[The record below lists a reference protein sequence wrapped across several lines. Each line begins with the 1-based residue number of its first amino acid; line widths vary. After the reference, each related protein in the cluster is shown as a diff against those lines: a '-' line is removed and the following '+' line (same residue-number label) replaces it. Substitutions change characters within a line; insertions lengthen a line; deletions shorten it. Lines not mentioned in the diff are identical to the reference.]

1 MTKKKKTIIGVLAAL
16 ILLAVLVLFAIYR
29 GLLPSIGGNNGEVV
43 YVQKVS
49 TLTSTN
55 FAIDRYAGVI
65 ESQKAI
71 TYKKDPERKI
81 ESVSVKV
88 GDQVKKGTVLFK
100 YDVRSSENN
109 IASIKLDIEGL
120 NNEIAFLQTQGDSTE
135 IQLQISER
143 QLEIRQKQA
152 DMKRYEQEIEQSEVK
167 AEISGVIKAVNETG
181 QDASGSE
188 QPIITMSETG
198 EFRVKGKVSEQSIGT
213 LSGGMPVI
221 IRSRVNEDN
230 TWTGTISKI
239 DTEPAGENNQE
250 NMFYDSYGGGDKST
264 TYPFY
269 VSLDSTTGLML
280 GQHVFI
286 EPDYGQNQMNEK
298 EGIWL
303 DQSFIAYEEDGI
315 TPFAWVSRNGR
326 LTKRALGLGEM
337 DEFDYTVEI
346 VSGLTLDDL
355 IAWPDETLKE
365 GMKAEDMAEVQ

>member
-1 MTKKKKTIIGVLAAL
+1 
-16 ILLAVLVLFAIYR
+16 
-29 GLLPSIGGNNGEVV
+29 
-43 YVQKVS
+43 
-49 TLTSTN
+49 
-55 FAIDRYAGVI
+55 
-65 ESQKAI
+65 
-71 TYKKDPERKI
+71 
-81 ESVSVKV
+81 
-88 GDQVKKGTVLFK
+88 
-100 YDVRSSENN
+100 
-109 IASIKLDIEGL
+109 
-120 NNEIAFLQTQGDSTE
+120 
-135 IQLQISER
+135 
-143 QLEIRQKQA
+143 
-152 DMKRYEQEIEQSEVK
+152 MKRYEQEIEQSEVK

-221 IRSRVNEDN
+221 IRSRVNEDD

-286 EPDYGQNQMNEK
+286 EPDYGQNQMKEK